1 MRQETK
7 ITAYL
12 TDICEGL
19 IEKADASIKQK
30 SQGDYELGYSMAMYE
45 VISLLYQQ
53 AEVFDIALSD
63 LGLDGIDPERDYLC
77 ANPPDYSSTNQT
89 STHLAYPLW
98 EAVDTMDN
106 DRIPCLDT
114 FKFDGCQ
121 FQITLQFGAL
131 KTLLM
136 CEHVLCFRMIEE
148 GCAFHTLATQKFD
161 GKAWLLKTDQSQLL
175 DQFHVESESIYV
187 DLIKSYIVLTQD
199 QIFEFITDTAIHITL
214 MPDSFS
220 Q

>member
-1 MRQETK
+1 
-7 ITAYL
+7 
-12 TDICEGL
+12 
-19 IEKADASIKQK
+19 
-30 SQGDYELGYSMAMYE
+30 MYE

-53 AEVFDIALSD
+53 AKVFDIALSD
-63 LGLDGIDPERDYLC
+63 LGLEGIDPERDYLC
-77 ANPPDYSSTNQT
+77 ANPSNYSSTNQT
-89 STHLAYPLW
+89 SIHSAYPLW

-106 DRIPCLDT
+106 DRIPYLDT

-131 KTLLM
+131 KTLLR

-161 GKAWLLKTDQSQLL
+161 GKAWLLKTGQSQLL
-175 DQFHVESESIYV
+175 DQFNVESESIYV